1 MFQASGVRS
10 MSSTRGELGKYVN
23 RLGWAVSSEE
33 QRLAAAGRIR
43 AYGHEN
49 VLPQLEE
56 FATKLEAVTSLV
68 FNPEG
73 AIDAAVGADMKI
85 NLLATNRELLMAF
98 NLTREAG
105 FSEEMA
111 QTSLSNAIFSLM
123 SEDDTIELKRI
134 ARAAGVDTKDMDN
147 PSIVRAVLAKNN
159 KASQELIGL
168 VNLTSENVGN
178 ALVSNTAKQIG
189 MIRALQELYPDI
201 DFNGIGMV
209 GFDEY
214 ATHLKLSGITSKKE
228 YGDIN
233 RVLDAIAEGGRE
245 VYVAHEM
252 EMPEGSVIRQVGNL
266 TRAGGKGNKIKGE
279 QVKLQLLKIMG
290 LDKDGKENFG
300 TVNVDDVM
308 QSAMKDMALE
318 ENRLGRIKYNPFA
331 PSEPLAARLKTGP
344 LDQAMKSL
352 TDNITGRLEGGKFF
366 GKSMQDLVIENNL
379 LREVKDV
386 NFNMY
391 TLNPGGKLAG
401 RLVERGVLSQSEI
414 DQLLKRQSRS
424 SFDQAKT
431 IVIGRLKASENFAQ
445 QEAGTA
451 IQEFFTAHIQRFID
465 KEVTIGPELV
475 MEKLLF
481 EIEEMKN
488 ATRMS
493 NPSMIQ
499 ETLSSM
505 GYMLENALSSDKP
518 IVIEVPGMEKF
529 SVQQLSAFVRNKNE
543 LMLTGFLAQKQTD
556 DMAVLIKALSDNRMI
571 TDPDLNVPEN
581 LMNKDFLSE
590 LFQVDKK
597 SATNIETGLL
607 KSIPKLVNTEE
618 VQQVLDGMAGSSI
631 DLELL
636 EDFLAFDG
644 DNLDLEGGI
653 IGQRIR
659 NVSAGKTE
667 EEIAQEI
674 TNRIRLIGTIRKRYT
689 AQLESQ
695 RPEYLAFDAMLEG
708 GEVTAEGIVTPTL
721 RSAPGERPMETI
733 DEAIRRMVD
742 GFKLEADEETER
754 LARSAVSS
762 TFADT
767 GPVVPGKYTR
777 IQDFIKSPKM
787 REMYQGALR
796 NKGKIAG
803 VAALATGLAVF
814 GSINKKER
822 TQEAISGP
830 PLLPGGN
837 PYERIPT
844 QQMQIPDAPIASG
857 NQGMS
862 YNISVDGDQDKMEE
876 FMNRARIS
884 NKWKYPR
891 YYA

>member
-1 MFQASGVRS
+1 
-10 MSSTRGELGKYVN
+10 MSSARGELGKYVN

-43 AYGHEN
+43 EYARIN
-49 VLPQLEE
+49 TLPQLEE
-56 FATKLEAVTSLV
+56 LATKLEAATSLV

-85 NLLATNRELLMAF
+85 NLLATNKELLMAF

-123 SEDDTIELKRI
+123 SEDDTTELMRI
-134 ARAAGVDTKDMDN
+134 ARAAGVDTKDMDS

-178 ALVSNTAKQIG
+178 ALVSNTAKQMG

-201 DFNGIGMV
+201 DFSGIGMV

-233 RVLDAIAEGGRE
+233 RVLDSIADGGRE
-245 VYVAHEM
+245 VYEAHGM
-252 EMPEGSVIRQVGNL
+252 EMPEGSVISQINNL
-266 TRAGGKGNKIKGE
+266 TRAGGKGNKVKGE

-290 LDKDGKENFG
+290 LDDDGKQNFG

-318 ENRLGRIKYNPFA
+318 EDRLGRIKYNPFA

-344 LDQAMKSL
+344 LDQAMKNL
-352 TDNITGRLEGGKFF
+352 TDNLTGRLEGGEFF

-386 NFNMY
+386 NFNMS
-391 TLNPGGKLAG
+391 TLNPGGRLASK
-401 RLVERGVLSQSEI
+401 LVERGVLSQNDI
-414 DQLLKRQSRS
+414 DTLLKRQSRS

-431 IVIGRLKASENFAQ
+431 IVMGRLKASENFAQ

-451 IQEFFTAHIQRFID
+451 IQEFFTAHIQRFMD

-571 TDPDLNVPEN
+571 TDLDLDVPEN
-581 LMNKDFLSE
+581 LMNKDFLSK

-597 SATNIETGLL
+597 SATNIETGFL
-607 KSIPKLVNTEE
+607 KSIPKLVNAEE

-659 NVSAGKTE
+659 DASAGKTE

-733 DEAIRRMVD
+733 DEAIRKMVD

-767 GPVVPGKYTR
+767 GPVAPGKYTR
-777 IQDFIKSPKM
+777 IQDFMKSPQM
-787 REMYQGALR
+787 RELYEGALK

-803 VAALATGLAVF
+803 VAAIATGLAIF

-822 TQEAISGP
+822 TQEAMSGP

-837 PYERIPT
+837 PYERIPNSP
-844 QQMQIPDAPIASG
+844 MGFSDAPISQNG
-857 NQGMS
+857 QGMS
-862 YNISVDGDQDKMEE
+862 YNISVDGDQDNIEQ

-884 NKWKYPR
+884 NKWECPR